1 MATQPADIVVAR
13 FRKRAPK
20 QYGVAY
26 SNHTGRWFIFVKINS
41 YQYAKLSW
49 ECKGFDT
56 LEKAKAASPLPPITL
71 PYSYLNPRR

>member
-41 YQYAKLSW
+41 YQYAKFPSDSD
-49 ECKGFDT
+49 GYPT
-56 LEKAKAASPLPPITL
+56 LEDAKAASPLPPVAL
-71 PYSYLNPRR
+71 PRSFLNPR